1 MDSSSRLPSIGE
13 YYAGKNIFLTGASGF
28 IGKVLI
34 EKLLRS
40 CPNVNKIFMLM
51 RPKKSQDIDQRV
63 EEICKCPVSHHPYI
77 SKFQNIRWKHFV
89 KNMKKYQSNI
99 DNPCHKYFNIR
110 SYSF

>member
-1 MDSSSRLPSIGE
+1 MSTMEMSSRIPTIGE

-63 EEICKCPVSHHPYI
+63 EEICKCPVSHH
-77 SKFQNIRWKHFV
+77 FV
-89 KNMKKYQSNI
+89 KKTISIYCTLLVI
-99 DNPCHKYFNIR
+99 G
-110 SYSF
+110 